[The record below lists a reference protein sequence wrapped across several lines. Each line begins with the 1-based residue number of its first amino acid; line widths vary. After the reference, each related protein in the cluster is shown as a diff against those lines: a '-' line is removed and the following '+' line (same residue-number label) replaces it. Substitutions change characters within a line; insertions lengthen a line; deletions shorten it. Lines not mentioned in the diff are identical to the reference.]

1 MEIFKTDV
9 LKKEF
14 ERIKKENLVQ
24 VLKCGYCQKTACRSW
39 HKKFLASCKYY
50 RGTFCKTCHSFN
62 IAKNSLLEN
71 TNLNAREYITNFMQD
86 FICLSD
92 ETLERNFEVV
102 ERAPVEKLHTIKS
115 YHKSEKNR
123 SQVINKKLVS
133 CEKMFYT
140 MKRKSRT
147 FYKKF

>member
-1 MEIFKTDV
+1 
-9 LKKEF
+9 
-14 ERIKKENLVQ
+14 
-24 VLKCGYCQKTACRSW
+24 
-39 HKKFLASCKYY
+39 
-50 RGTFCKTCHSFN
+50 
-62 IAKNSLLEN
+62 
-71 TNLNAREYITNFMQD
+71 MQD

-123 SQVINKKLVS
+123 SQVINKKLVN

-140 MKRKSRT
+140 IKRKSRT